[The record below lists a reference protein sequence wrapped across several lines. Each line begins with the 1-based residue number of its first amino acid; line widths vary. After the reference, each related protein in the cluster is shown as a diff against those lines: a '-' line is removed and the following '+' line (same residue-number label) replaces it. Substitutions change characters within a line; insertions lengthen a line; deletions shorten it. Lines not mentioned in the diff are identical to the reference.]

1 MKVLYVIEEV
11 FSIMGI
17 IVNNID
23 FSSQE
28 WYILQTMGSSI
39 EQDLLQQLSGA
50 AEKIQALFK
59 QTGI

>member
-1 MKVLYVIEEV
+1 
-11 FSIMGI
+11 MGI